1 MDDFNSYVRN
11 GGKNGSN
18 NFGSG
23 NSESGKGVPN
33 NIMNLVGALSN
44 KYDGKSQAELIKA
57 IYDEAKKGKEQGTLS
72 NADIDNFVSML
83 SPMLDS
89 QKRKVLNRI
98 ADELKKI

>member
-18 NFGSG
+18 GFGSG
-23 NSESGKGVPN
+23 NGAPN
-33 NIMNLVGALSN
+33 NIMNLVGALAN